1 MNKTN
6 LQLVGLGVLALA
18 LILLNVYLMHDLEY
32 REVYRIILLM
42 TD

>member
-1 MNKTN
+1 MKSTSY
-6 LQLVGLGVLALA
+6 LVGLGVVGLA

-42 TD
+42 SD